1 MPYEFEFT
9 GATIVGMIYSDGV
22 ILAGEKRVA
31 IGNFLLSKAGKKVFK
46 VLDNIGIASAG
57 ILADMQAISK
67 ILAADI
73 RLYELENKRQASV
86 KTAAKLL
93 ANILYIRKYFPFL
106 ASTIIGGIDKNGK
119 HLFSLDPIG
128 SLIEDK
134 YVALGS
140 GSELALSVIEGEYNE
155 KMSYEEA
162 KNLAYKAIK
171 LACGR
176 DVLSGDGVDML
187 IIDSSFTNE
196 IFIPL
201 K

>member
-93 ANILYIRKYFPFL
+93 ANILYSRKYFPFL
-106 ASTIIGGIDKNGK
+106 
-119 HLFSLDPIG
+119 
-128 SLIEDK
+128 
-134 YVALGS
+134 
-140 GSELALSVIEGEYNE
+140 
-155 KMSYEEA
+155 
-162 KNLAYKAIK
+162 
-171 LACGR
+171 
-176 DVLSGDGVDML
+176 
-187 IIDSSFTNE
+187 
-196 IFIPL
+196 
-201 K
+201 